1 MHVII
6 RAHMKNRTLS
16 NLAVFSLGL
25 SLLSGFSLLNAAKE
39 ARADNV
45 VAPSY
50 SSLPTTI
57 KLKDTT
63 AENIRS
69 YYSALD
75 DLSPAE
81 RTGNKLLEHLKP
93 ILKNGMKYYSYDNVW
108 KIYEI
113 TDRDWELSP
122 AGDDTYNGTTYNA
135 QTETY
140 TTYKYGESTSKPGND
155 PYVHTLYRDRTNE
168 DARIKEWG
176 AHTGNNATNREHVWC
191 QSRGFKGRG
200 NDAASGPAGTDVHH
214 LMSGDC
220 KVNTEHHNDKPYGNV
235 DKTKTYKDAGSVY
248 TWLSGNLAG
257 RPIKTSP
264 NDQVTEVFEPRDED
278 KGDIARACFY
288 MVARYNNLA
297 GEVGVISDYEPNLAL
312 ADYATGAGSAEY
324 STDTQPV
331 YMGIMSDLLE
341 WNHLDPVDEY
351 EIHRNNLI
359 YENYQHNRNPFVDFP
374 QWADY
379 IWGDSKGKKAA
390 VPALEQLNTFT
401 TADADLVG
409 GFANQFA
416 AEKTKASLR
425 FSYERETSMGDGS
438 ATWTASSIGD
448 SEIIYNDGYSSSLGK
463 GITFSAGNPSGA
475 TANNTTKFTGTTLNV
490 YKNAPMTISISEGY
504 LKRVSFTI
512 TSSGTST
519 SSAGKFVYS
528 KTNVSSGATSGSGG
542 NLIVTLS
549 EEETRLTV
557 TQTDNSTYL
566 TSITVEC
573 YYPVSTYSNFANAEV
588 QFGYNM
594 EIPGNA
600 NVSSAGIFVTDD
612 PTYFATTALDEGF
625 APTDPDDLDNYVAA
639 SKHSYTSKNA
649 LLATSWTVGVEVS
662 SSQYSLVLY
671 AAAYAFINGQ
681 VTFAKTSSY
690 SLATLLNAY
699 SEMYQLSEEQT
710 AIVAAFKSEINQ

>member
-1 MHVII
+1 
-6 RAHMKNRTLS
+6 MKNRTLS

-122 AGDDTYNGTTYNA
+122 ASGTTYGTYNS
-135 QTETY
+135 QTEQITNYTY
-140 TTYKYGESTSKPGND
+140 GSNSDPKNN

-257 RPIKTSP
+257 KPIKTSP
-264 NDQVTEVFEPRDED
+264 NDQVSEVFEPRDED

-297 GEVGVISDYEPNLAL
+297 GETGVISDYEPNLAL

-341 WNHLDPVDEY
+341 WNKLDPVDEY

-379 IWGDSKGKKAA
+379 IWGENKDKKAA
-390 VPALEQLNTFT
+390 VPASEQLNTFT
-401 TADADLVG
+401 TVGADVVG
-409 GFANQFA
+409 GFDEQFE
-416 AEKTKASLR
+416 AEKTKARLR
-425 FSYERETSMGDGS
+425 FSYTSSVVYGD
-438 ATWTASSIGD
+438 
-448 SEIIYNDGYSSSLGK
+448 
-463 GITFSAGNPSGA
+463 SGA
-475 TANNTTKFTGTTLNV
+475 TWRATDLPEEATYPNAYSAEFGGCMSISTTNPPNFNLSGTNTTRRVNDALRIFNGATL
-490 YKNAPMTISISEGY
+490 TISIFDGY
-504 LKRVSFTI
+504 LKNITFATSPSDSGTGKLTKLTTASVGTATYSNGNMTVVLPGTT
-512 TSSGTST
+512 TSSLTLNIGQSVYLST
-519 SSAGKFVYS
+519 
-528 KTNVSSGATSGSGG
+528 
-542 NLIVTLS
+542 
-549 EEETRLTV
+549 
-557 TQTDNSTYL
+557 
-566 TSITVEC
+566 ITVE
-573 YYPVSTYSNFANAEV
+573 YSGPSTVYSNFANAEV
-588 QFGYNM
+588 QFGYD
-594 EIPGNA
+594 EVIPTSA
-600 NVSSAGIFVTDD
+600 NVTNAGIFITDD
-612 PTYFATTALDEGF
+612 PIFFATTAKGEDF
-625 APTDPDDLDNYVAA
+625 HPTDPDDLADYVAEN
-639 SKHSYTSKNA
+639 KHHYTSKNVSFA
-649 LLATSWTVGVEVS
+649 QSWTVGVQIDE
-662 SSQYSLVLY
+662 SLYTTAFY
-671 AAAYAFINGQ
+671 AAAYIFIDER
-681 VTFAKTSSY
+681 VTFAKVSSY
-690 SLATLLNAY
+690 SLAGLLAAY
-699 SEMYQLSEEQT
+699 SEMYTLSLEEL
-710 AIVAAFKSEINQ
+710 AIVAAFQNEINQ

>member
-122 AGDDTYNGTTYNA
+122 ASETTYGTYNS
-135 QTETY
+135 QTEQITNYTY
-140 TTYKYGESTSKPGND
+140 GSNSDPKNN

-176 AHTGNNATNREHVWC
+176 AHTGDNATNREHVWC

-220 KVNTEHHNDKPYGNV
+220 KVNTDHHNDKPYGNV

-257 RPIKTSP
+257 KPIKTSP
-264 NDQVTEVFEPRDED
+264 NDQVSEVFEPRDED

-341 WNHLDPVDEY
+341 WNKLDPVDEY

-448 SEIIYNDGYSSSLGK
+448 SEITYNDGYSSSLGK

-475 TANNTTKFTGTTLNV
+475 TASNTTKFTGTTLNV
-490 YKNAPMTISISEGY
+490 YKKAPMTISIDEGY
-504 LKRVSFTI
+504 LKSVTFNVY
-512 TSSGTST
+512 ST
-519 SSAGKFVYS
+519 SASAGKFDLNTTS
-528 KTNVSSGATSGSGG
+528 ITSGTKSVSND
-542 NLIVTLS
+542 NLTVTFNGQ
-549 EEETRLTV
+549 TTNKLTV
-557 TQTDNSTYL
+557 TQTVRSTYL
-566 TSITVEC
+566 SNIVVEC
-573 YYPVSTYSNFANAEV
+573 CYPVSTYSNFANAEV

-625 APTDPDDLDNYVAA
+625 APTDPDDLGNYVAA

-649 LLATSWTVGVEVS
+649 LLATSWTVGVKVS

-671 AAAYAFINGQ
+671 AAAYAFVNGQ